1 MPKQDVEIKKIQ
13 GPLNTLNN
21 AYKSLIS
28 SIVGSGSDRDKEREL
43 LTKDIDDA
51 IYKDMQN
58 LTDHTGDN
66 ISVFLAKTLKNLES
80 GEYKDLDSIDDLFN
94 NESSGLFSFFQE
106 RYRNNNIM
114 LEDLHTL
121 SEQLYELQEAVSTT
135 RDSIVASDDNSSI
148 VSRIL
153 KFNNSAENTED
164 NTVFT
169 SSVER
174 LESQFK
180 LLKKLKEHI
189 IPKTLT
195 YGSYYVYTVPYSV
208 LFQQHY
214 DKQQKMAEQN
224 VMESATYISDIAS
237 TINPVNEQ
245 FIMDLKPDLNLD
257 KKDMF
262 DAKDALK
269 SFNGLLENVQVI
281 NNEDIS
287 IPILEGDDGFSALLD
302 IKMEKAKKEAAR
314 RANKN
319 SSSISGS
326 VDGTVDVKSKK
337 NESFDN
343 ISDCYVKLIDPKK
356 IIPVKIMD
364 EVVGYYYIHEQE
376 VQAKKSMFTTSI
388 RLSKSSNATASQIEN
403 TVLSKL
409 TDTIVKSFDK
419 KYLTENSKF
428 RRLILSAISYN
439 DIYKKKLKFQF
450 IPVDYITEFT
460 VNEDENGA
468 GRSILYPSLFYAK
481 LYLALLMFKIITIIS
496 RSNDTRIN
504 YVHTSGMDKGMA
516 NKVQSVARALKQREI
531 NFNDLMQSNSLISKV
546 GALKDIYMP
555 VGKSGEKGIEFD
567 ILAGQ
572 DVQLNTELMEM
583 LRAGAI
589 SATGVP
595 SVIINYINEADYAKT
610 LVMANAKFM
619 ARVISLQGDFNPSI
633 TELYKKIIRYSSNS
647 IPEDVIET
655 FEFTLNP
662 PRAIN
667 AMNMMDI
674 INNAEQVVSYMLKSI
689 TGENAEQSDFDN
701 MVKDEMFLEL
711 SKEMLPMLPWA
722 LAEKMMEEALVKA
735 KVEIKNKKIESNDE
749 PTE

>member
-13 GPLNTLNN
+13 GPLNSLNN

-28 SIVGSGSDRDKEREL
+28 NIVGSGSDRDKEREN
-43 LTKDIDDA
+43 LTKDIDNA

-80 GEYKDLDSIDDLFN
+80 GEYKDLDSIDDLFS

-135 RDSIVASDDNSSI
+135 RDSIVASDDNSNI
-148 VSRIL
+148 ISRVL
-153 KFNNSAENTED
+153 KFTNSAENTED

-180 LLKKLKEHI
+180 LLQKIKEHV

-208 LFQQHY
+208 LFKQHY

-224 VMESATYISDIAS
+224 VMESSTYFSNVESKIELV
-237 TINPVNEQ
+237 TEQ
-245 FIMDLKPDLNLD
+245 YIMDFKNELNLTSKDTFD
-257 KKDMF
+257 KSK
-262 DAKDALK
+262 ALT
-269 SFNGLLENVQVI
+269 SFNGILENLQVI
-281 NNEDIS
+281 NDENIS
-287 IPILEGDDGFSALLD
+287 IPVLEGDDGFSALLD
-302 IKMEKAKKEAAR
+302 IKMEKAKKEANR
-314 RANKN
+314 RAKK
-319 SSSISGS
+319 SGATLSGS
-326 VDGTVDVKSKK
+326 VDGTVDVKGKK
-337 NESFDN
+337 NESFDD
-343 ISDCYVKLIDPKK
+343 ISDCYVQLIDPKK

-364 EVVGYYYIHEQE
+364 EVIGYYYIHEQE
-376 VQAKKSMFTTSI
+376 IQAKKSMFTTSI
-388 RLSKSSNATASQIEN
+388 RLSKSSSSTSTQIEN
-403 TVLSKL
+403 TVLNKV

-419 KYLTENSKF
+419 KYLNENAKF

-460 VNEDENGA
+460 VNEDENGV

-516 NKVQSVARALKQREI
+516 NKVQSVARSLKQREI

-619 ARVISLQGDFNPSI
+619 ARVVSLQMDFNPSI

-647 IPEDVIET
+647 IPEDVIDT

-674 INNAEQVVSYMLKSI
+674 INNAEQVVAYMLKSI
-689 TGENAEQSDFDN
+689 TGENANQSDIDN
-701 MVKDEMFLEL
+701 VVKDAMFLEL
-711 SKEMLPMLPWA
+711 SKEMLPMLPWS
-722 LAEKMMEEALVKA
+722 LAEKMFEEASVKA
-735 KVEIKNKKIESNDE
+735 KVETTNKKSESDE
-749 PTE
+749 ETAE